1 MKGYPTIKYST
12 GLSWEK
18 YTKGRDYDS
27 LLSFVEDEL
36 SDGCLDDEEL
46 CTEEELETLK
56 EVRSLSTDAIEIRLE
71 EIQHKKAGTE
81 TIFKEAVER
90 IQKEYQALLET
101 KEHAMKSLQTEQA
114 FLKHVSS
121 EKTEL

>member
-46 CTEEELETLK
+46 CTEEELETLN
-56 EVRSLSTDAIEIRLE
+56 EVRALSIVAIETRLE
-71 EIQHKKAGTE
+71 EIQHKREGTE

-90 IQKEYQALLET
+90 IQKEYQALLQTKEQAIKTLET
-101 KEHAMKSLQTEQA
+101 KKLS
-114 FLKHVSS
+114 
-121 EKTEL
+121 